1 MACTLTKGRQR
12 ACKESIGGT
21 SKLYLFD
28 YLEDAFTISAGEATA
43 MNVALT
49 AAWTYDLVGDAST
62 FTEETCK
69 GLIGQKIPGS
79 IQRIPS
85 DPYEF
90 TVPSTGEILV
100 LDHRW
105 VYMKEGETIDEV
117 VREEELVESKEEEV
131 AESQEA

>member
-1 MACTLTKGRQR
+1 MVQIVDYAER
-12 ACKESIGGT
+12 ESSLGEKFFALILQG
-21 SKLYLFD
+21 S
-28 YLEDAFTISAGEATA
+28 LEMVKSEETGNYYATA
-43 MNVALT
+43 KKASV
-49 AAWTYDLVGDAST
+49 AST